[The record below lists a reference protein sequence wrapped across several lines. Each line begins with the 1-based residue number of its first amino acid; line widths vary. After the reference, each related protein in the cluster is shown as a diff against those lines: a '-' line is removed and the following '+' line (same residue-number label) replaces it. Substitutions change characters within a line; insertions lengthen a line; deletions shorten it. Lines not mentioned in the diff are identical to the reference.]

1 MKKYV
6 KNTLSTFSKGFIFIL
21 IFTLVFMFFAP
32 ITQFIIDSVS
42 TNQIKLSYE
51 GTWLEWLF
59 TIIVTFLL
67 ILVFYL
73 INKK

>member
-51 GTWLEWLF
+51 GIWLEWLF